1 MSVNFPAI
9 HIISVT
15 KNAVNPQIRD
25 DRDPVFHMK
34 HVKKKRSKSVPGIFC
49 AQSAVI
55 RVVDVTIESLGPSQ
69 GKMLTYQLAI
79 AKFPL

>member
-34 HVKKKRSKSVPGIFC
+34 HVKKKS
-49 AQSAVI
+49 
-55 RVVDVTIESLGPSQ
+55 DLNPSPASFARKVQ
-69 GKMLTYQLAI
+69 
-79 AKFPL
+79 